1 MRDKELYGVILG
13 ITAPWRVAE
22 VELSVG
28 SEEVRV
34 TLEHDGSALICPSC
48 GRASPK
54 HDSRRREWRHLD
66 TCQFRTVIVTDV
78 PRVDCSE
85 HGVHQVK
92 VPWAEAGS
100 RFTAMFESLA
110 IDWLKEA
117 STRAV
122 ARRLRMS
129 WDEVDGVMQRAVR
142 RGLARRSDE
151 PLTQIGIDETSFQR
165 RHEYVTVVTD
175 IARARVVYVA
185 DGRGRDAIEGFFD
198 HLGVEG
204 SAALQVVAMD
214 MWKPYIDVT
223 TERVAFAD
231 YKIAFDRFHVAKHIN
246 EAVDAVR
253 RQESRALHAE
263 GDDRL
268 RRTKYLWLMSPDR
281 RTSLEPERGAAFD
294 ALKHSSLKVAR
305 AWAIK
310 ETARS
315 LWDYSTRGWAARAWQ
330 KWVGWAKRS
339 RLEPIKKIGRMVQSH
354 LTGILN
360 AVALGATNAIAESLN
375 ARIQKVKARACGFR
389 NRERF
394 RNAIYFHCGD
404 LQLYPGIPRL
414 THTTS

>member
-1 MRDKELYGVILG
+1 MRDKDLYGAILG
-13 ITAPWRVAE
+13 IAAPWRVSD
-22 VELSVG
+22 VELSVD

-34 TLEHDGSALICPSC
+34 TLEHDGSALLCATC
-48 GRASPK
+48 GKASPK
-54 HDSRRREWRHLD
+54 YDSRRREWRHLD

-85 HGVHQVK
+85 HGVLQVK

-117 STRAV
+117 SITAV

-129 WDEVDGVMQRAVR
+129 WDEVDGVMQRAVQ
-142 RGLARRSDE
+142 RGLARRKDE
-151 PLTQIGIDETSFQR
+151 PLTQVGIDETAFQR

-175 IARARVVYVA
+175 IARSRVVYVA

-198 HLGVEG
+198 QLGVEK
-204 SAALQVVAMD
+204 SAALQVVTMD

-223 TERVAFAD
+223 SERVAFANF
-231 YKIAFDRFHVAKHIN
+231 KIAFDRFHVAKHIN

-253 RQESRALHAE
+253 RQENRALHAK
-263 GDDRL
+263 GDGRL
-268 RRTKYLWLMSPDR
+268 LRTKYLWLMGPQRRKELGPDR
-281 RTSLEPERGAAFD
+281 SASFA
-294 ALKHSSLKVAR
+294 ALKNSSLKVAR
-305 AWAIK
+305 AWAMK
-310 ETARS
+310 ETARK
-315 LWDYSTRGWAARAWQ
+315 LWDYSTRGWAARAWN
-330 KWVGWAKRS
+330 KWIGWTTRS
-339 RLEPIKKIGRMVQSH
+339 RLEPLKKVGRMVKSH

-360 AVALGATNAIAESLN
+360 AVALGATNAISESLN

-389 NRERF
+389 NRGRF

-404 LQLYPGIPRL
+404 LQLYPAISSL
-414 THTTS
+414 THPNP